1 MESNSGRH
9 FILLKQAL
17 LKTTQSRLN
26 IHKAFAEWSLGDIAD
41 FQADLEAVCKSSI
54 SEKWFYNHLKNESDK
69 LPRIDVLNLLAVYV
83 GYKNW
88 EEFKQGQKA
97 GKGSL
102 AAPILVFLAPFLIL
116 LSAAYFLWPER
127 EQKVVLLLQDAYTR
141 QHIPLKRIKVWG
153 EDQKYLNPQA
163 NGSIKPTGDTLF
175 VDGPY
180 YKPGKAAVG
189 RGDTVR
195 LTLYPDDYALMLNYF
210 SRSTAENWQKR
221 RQQLLEAIHEEAKIF
236 QSHPQYE
243 GIELLNRDEF
253 IDRLILPINS
263 LRNLEIQDIVYQDK
277 KIYRLRFT
285 QNLSANED

>member
-1 MESNSGRH
+1 MESSSGRH
-9 FILLKQAL
+9 FIQLKQAL
-17 LKTTQSRLN
+17 LKTAQSRLN

-54 SEKWFYNHLKNESDK
+54 SEKWFYNHLKNESER
-69 LPRIDVLNLLAVYV
+69 LPRIDVLNLLAGYV

-88 EEFKQGQKA
+88 DDFRLAQPQENKGQPVSK
-97 GKGSL
+97 L
-102 AAPILVFLAPFLIL
+102 IFLAPFLIL

-127 EQKVVLLLQDAYTR
+127 EHRVVLLLQDAYTR
-141 QHIPLKRIKVWG
+141 EHIPLQRMKIWG
-153 EDQKYLNPQA
+153 EDQKFLNPQS
-163 NGSIKPTGDTLF
+163 NGSLKPTGDTLF

-180 YKPGKAAVG
+180 YKPGKTAVG
-189 RGDTVR
+189 TGDTLR

-243 GIELLNRDEF
+243 GIELLNRNEF

-263 LRNLEIQDIVYQDK
+263 LRNLEIQDIVYKDK

-285 QNLSANED
+285 QNLSENED